1 MSNFNKRILNILSKI
16 DLDYQKKK
24 KNNYKINING
34 INNKK
39 NKKGNINP
47 YNYSKIKLLNE
58 LECEKDEK
66 DYNANNISYIPKF
79 KKNKYNEVLTMS
91 KDKLNKNLNIT
102 LFNTNSITIENNKF
116 LIPKNSTV
124 LSLNYIDSNKK
135 HSKYKLTNIPKS
147 NISNNKINYN
157 GLERNKNYINII
169 NNNKNTINLLQNKN
183 FDLIKKKIL
192 SDNFKLK
199 KSLIK
204 NIKKTKINSYSKINN
219 TKKLFNKSSNS
230 RIKEKIKKMEN
241 EFSSNEVKRIL
252 INRPM
257 RTLNSKYF
265 QFNSKEL
272 KNLSPT
278 YHVLNNSRIK
288 QSEKQNKICGLFS
301 ERYRNN
307 IDNLFKR
314 NNSGLNNILDN
325 NSLNKSGINNI
336 FNLSH
341 ISNNNSVNN
350 NYIFNTKIK
359 IKSSNEDNNLYKEI
373 MKFNKSYKIP
383 LITRE
388 YRRCSKNIR
397 NDNRKK
403 DFKGWLLTSFN
414 KNLNFSMKSGQFS
427 F

>member
-1 MSNFNKRILNILSKI
+1 MSNFKKRILNILSKI
-16 DLDYQKKK
+16 DLDYQKK

-47 YNYSKIKLLNE
+47 YNYTKIKLLNE
-58 LECEKDEK
+58 LECEK

-79 KKNKYNEVLTMS
+79 KKNKYNEVLTIS

-102 LFNTNSITIENNKF
+102 LFNTNSITFENNKF

-124 LSLNYIDSNKK
+124 FSLNYIDSNKK
-135 HSKYKLTNIPKS
+135 SNKYKLTNMPKS
-147 NISNNKINYN
+147 NYSNNKISYN
-157 GLERNKNYINII
+157 GLENNKNYINKY
-169 NNNKNTINLLQNKN
+169 KNTINLLQNKN
-183 FDLIKKKIL
+183 IDFIKKKIL
-192 SDNFKLK
+192 QNNFKLK

-204 NIKKTKINSYSKINN
+204 NLNKAKINSYFKINN
-219 TKKLFNKSSNS
+219 TKKLFNKTSNS
-230 RIKEKIKKMEN
+230 RIKEKIKKMEI
-241 EFSSNEVKRIL
+241 EFSSNEVRRIL

-257 RTLNSKYF
+257 RTLNSKNF

-288 QSEKQNKICGLFS
+288 QSEEQNKINRLFS
-301 ERYRNN
+301 GRYRNN
-307 IDNLFKR
+307 VGNLFKS

-325 NSLNKSGINNI
+325 NSLSKSGINNI
-336 FNLSH
+336 FNLSQ

-373 MKFNKSYKIP
+373 IQYNKSYKIP

-388 YRRCSKNIR
+388 YQRCSKYIR
-397 NDNRKK
+397 NHNRTKY
-403 DFKGWLLTSFN
+403 FKNSLLTSFN
-414 KNLNFSMKSGQFS
+414 KNLNFSNKSGQFS